1 MRITEHSIE
10 DFAIKLLE
18 HLGYEYIY
26 APNIAPEFPSDGGV
40 AAAGGRGGIFPSSGG
55 VPAAGGRGGI
65 FPSSGGVPAAGG
77 RGGIFPSSGGVP
89 AAGGR
94 GGQDQRTSYEEILLT
109 HRLAEAVRRINPT
122 VPPAAQEEAIK
133 EIQRIH
139 SPELLTN
146 NESFHRLLT
155 EGIKVS
161 YQKDGQQRGD
171 LVWLID
177 FNTPENNDF
186 IVANQFTVV
195 EDGVNKRPD
204 VILFVNGIPLVVIE
218 LKNAADENATIKS
231 AFRQIETYKAVIPSL
246 FTYNAFTIISDGLE
260 ARAGTLSSGMSRF
273 MAWKSA
279 DGKEEASH
287 LVSQMETL
295 INGMLNK
302 ETLLDLVRHFIVF
315 EKSKKEDSK
324 TGVTTISTVKKL
336 AAYHQY
342 YAVNRAVES
351 AMRATGYSPSLKGWH
366 QPAADDGVVNSPSLK
381 GWHQPAADDGVVNS
395 PSLKGWHQPAADD
408 GVVNSPSLKG
418 WHQPAADDGVVNSPS
433 LKGWHQ
439 PAADDGV
446 VNSPSLKGWHQPA
459 ADDGVVNSP
468 SLKGWHQPAADDGVV
483 NSPSLKGWH
492 QPAADDGVVNSPS
505 LKGWHRPE
513 GDDGVVKR
521 TSKNYFSLPYNPKL
535 KDRARE
541 LRKAGNLPEVLF
553 WNEVKNKQFK
563 GYDFDRQKIIGNYIV
578 DFYCS
583 NCQVVIEIDG
593 SSHDDKVEYDAERDA
608 FLESLGLTVIHIP
621 VNDIMKQIS
630 SVMNMLHEHPALAGT
645 KESPHPPAVGTPPE
659 EGDFVQESP
668 ESYGV
673 AGVKSQPKGD
683 RKGGVVWHTQGS
695 GKSLSMVFFTGKIV
709 LALNNPTV
717 VVITDRNDLD
727 DQLFDT
733 FASSTQL
740 LRQEPK
746 QIENRN
752 DLKEKLKVASGGVIF
767 TTIQKF
773 SPEEGNVYETL
784 SERENIVVI
793 ADEAHRTQYG
803 FKAKTVDE
811 KDEQGNVIG
820 KKTVYGFAKYMRDAL
835 PNATYIGF
843 TGTPIESTDV
853 NTPAV
858 FGNYIDVYDI
868 AQAVEDGA
876 TVRIYYESRLAK
888 VNLSEEGKKLVEELD
903 DELDGEELTETQK
916 AKAKWTQLEALIGSE
931 NRIKNVANDIIQH
944 FGQRQEVFEGK
955 GMIVAMS
962 RRIAADLYGEIIKL
976 KPEWHSA
983 DLDKGVIKVVMTA
996 ASSDGEKIAK
1006 HHTTKQQRR
1015 MLADRMKDPDD
1026 ELKLV
1031 IVRDMWLT
1039 GFDAPSMH
1047 TLYIDKPMKGHNL
1060 MQAIARVNRVY
1071 KDKPG
1076 GLVVDYL
1083 GIASDLK
1090 KALSFYSD
1098 AGGKGDPTIAQ
1109 AQAVELMLEKLE
1121 VVSQMYSEFPSVGGV
1136 SATGGRGG
1144 FPYEDYFQ
1152 AETGQKLS
1160 MILAAEEHILGLED
1174 GKKRYINEVTALSK
1188 AFAIAVPH
1196 EQAMDVKDEVS
1207 FFQAVKARLAKFD
1220 GTGSG
1225 RTDEEIETTI
1235 RQVID
1240 QALVS
1245 EQVIDVFDAAGI
1257 KKPDISILSEDFLM
1271 ELKGMEHKNV
1281 ALEVLKKLLND
1292 EIIARSKKNLVK
1304 SKSLKEMLENSIKKY
1319 HNKILTAA
1327 EVMDELIKLSK
1338 EIVNM
1343 DSEAKKLGL
1352 SDFEYAFYT
1361 AVANNDSAKQLMQQD
1376 KLRELAV
1383 ILTERVKQNA
1393 SIDWT
1398 IKESVRAKLKV
1409 IIKRTL
1415 RQYGY
1420 PPDMQKLATETVLKQ
1435 AEMIANELSN

>member
-1 MRITEHSIE
+1 MTSLTENIIE

-26 APNIAPEFPSDGGV
+26 APSIAHDGEYPE
-40 AAAGGRGGIFPSSGG
+40 RC
-55 VPAAGGRGGI
+55 
-65 FPSSGGVPAAGG
+65 
-77 RGGIFPSSGGVP
+77 
-89 AAGGR
+89 
-94 GGQDQRTSYEEILLT
+94 SYEEILLK
-109 HRLAEAVRRINPT
+109 HRMEEAVRRINPT

-177 FNTPENNDF
+177 FKTPENNDF

-279 DGKEEASH
+279 DGKKEASH

-315 EKSKKEDSK
+315 EKSKKEDAK
-324 TGVTTISTVKKL
+324 TSVTTISTVKKL

-351 AMRATGYSPSLKGWH
+351 AMRATGYLKNELGFGLH
-366 QPAADDGVVNSPSLK
+366 QAADDPSNY
-381 GWHQPAADDGVVNS
+381 GFPA
-395 PSLKGWHQPAADD
+395 
-408 GVVNSPSLKG
+408 
-418 WHQPAADDGVVNSPS
+418 
-433 LKGWHQ
+433 
-439 PAADDGV
+439 
-446 VNSPSLKGWHQPA
+446 
-459 ADDGVVNSP
+459 
-468 SLKGWHQPAADDGVV
+468 
-483 NSPSLKGWH
+483 
-492 QPAADDGVVNSPS
+492 
-505 LKGWHRPE
+505 
-513 GDDGVVKR
+513 
-521 TSKNYFSLPYNPKL
+521 
-535 KDRARE
+535 
-541 LRKAGNLPEVLF
+541 
-553 WNEVKNKQFK
+553 
-563 GYDFDRQKIIGNYIV
+563 
-578 DFYCS
+578 
-583 NCQVVIEIDG
+583 
-593 SSHDDKVEYDAERDA
+593 
-608 FLESLGLTVIHIP
+608 
-621 VNDIMKQIS
+621 
-630 SVMNMLHEHPALAGT
+630 
-645 KESPHPPAVGTPPE
+645 
-659 EGDFVQESP
+659 
-668 ESYGV
+668 
-673 AGVKSQPKGD
+673 VKSQPKGD

-709 LALNNPTV
+709 LALDNPTV

-811 KDEQGNVIG
+811 KDEHGNVIG
-820 KKTVYGFAKYMRDAL
+820 KRTVYGFAKYMRDAL

-962 RRIAADLYGEIIKL
+962 RRIAADLYSEIIKL
-976 KPEWHSA
+976 KPEWHSD
-983 DLDKGVIKVVMTA
+983 DLDKGVIKVVMTSS
-996 ASSDGEKIAK
+996 SSDGPKIAK

-1015 MLADRMKDPDD
+1015 TLADRMKDPDD

-1121 VVSQMYSEFPSVGGV
+1121 VVSQMYI
-1136 SATGGRGG
+1136 G

-1271 ELKGMEHKNV
+1271 ELKGLEHKNV

-1292 EIIARSKKNLVK
+1292 EIKARSKKNLVK

-1352 SDFEYAFYT
+1352 TDFEYAFYT

-1435 AEMIANELSN
+1435 AEMIAKELTTD